1 MVRASKCVVVATAT
15 IGILS
20 LIIVFMMLSELDI
33 LERLTGREEDE
44 GELLSHHYVTEA
56 TKFTSLDDTAY
67 IFLGLGATA
76 HQMNCPA
83 AIESLV
89 RYGGW
94 GGKVY
99 MVTDQENCFDKD
111 LMVKNAG
118 MKPENFEMLVV
129 KEDFGGGGIDISNP
143 KVGFSKN
150 RLKSKSMKTQLFDLV
165 TDQNIKVLAYADCDM
180 IFAQEGCAYDYV
192 AGGVPWEERNIRFS
206 RVTVDPP
213 TGRLANIHTGTITMH
228 REHSKEVLQRWYERL
243 NSGVGDMDRASF
255 LFEYNAIQDEIER
268 RHQTGNN
275 SLVKP
280 IWPSR
285 ETPDYLRKRSE
296 AYTANAGRGSVS
308 NFIPPVIA
316 HSPEKNVM
324 MPSERIMFNNIT
336 GNITRYEVFIN
347 PAMEELPCM
356 IHVSK
361 ARCELFGRDAIHNFL
376 KRFRLRTYN
385 QGYQYCPNPI
395 VAPILY
401 GWFPL
406 SYLPFCPKIEIF
418 H

>member
-118 MKPENFEMLVV
+118 MKPENFAVSYTHLT
-129 KEDFGGGGIDISNP
+129 
-143 KVGFSKN
+143 
-150 RLKSKSMKTQLFDLV
+150 L
-165 TDQNIKVLAYADCDM
+165 
-180 IFAQEGCAYDYV
+180 
-192 AGGVPWEERNIRFS
+192 
-206 RVTVDPP
+206 P
-213 TGRLANIHTGTITMH
+213 TIC
-228 REHSKEVLQRWYERL
+228 
-243 NSGVGDMDRASF
+243 
-255 LFEYNAIQDEIER
+255 
-268 RHQTGNN
+268 
-275 SLVKP
+275 
-280 IWPSR
+280 
-285 ETPDYLRKRSE
+285 
-296 AYTANAGRGSVS
+296 SV
-308 NFIPPVIA
+308 
-316 HSPEKNVM
+316 
-324 MPSERIMFNNIT
+324 
-336 GNITRYEVFIN
+336 
-347 PAMEELPCM
+347 
-356 IHVSK
+356 
-361 ARCELFGRDAIHNFL
+361 
-376 KRFRLRTYN
+376 
-385 QGYQYCPNPI
+385 
-395 VAPILY
+395 
-401 GWFPL
+401 
-406 SYLPFCPKIEIF
+406 
-418 H
+418 